1 MTPPKHPTEELLWA
15 PKEELRKEK
24 EEQRRKQQAMD
35 KLKVEAAS
43 DDSKWRELHAIRTFG

>member
-1 MTPPKHPTEELLWA
+1 MTPPKHPTEELLWP

-35 KLKVEAAS
+35 KLKVEAAT
-43 DDSKWRELHAIRTFG
+43 DRSKREELQAIRTFG